1 MRTIKVVSRKY
12 DGSLR
17 DEYEA
22 LLYAEDPERLVVYTP
37 AGTLSYDHR
46 KQAWFSAPDGLLE
59 FYFKTRWYT
68 VWHICEQTSNMN
80 QMYIHLSM
88 PATVTVASI
97 EWVDLDLDY
106 RVHLDGRMQ
115 RLDEQEY
122 REHLTSMGYSVE
134 VQAQVQAACAEIESL
149 YRQQAYPLN
158 HSEQVA
164 LYQQIKT
171 AAATAGHNVYAGT
184 TEAL

>member
-22 LLYAEDPERLVVYTP
+22 FLYAEDAERLVVYAP
-37 AGTLSYDHR
+37 VGTLGYDHR
-46 KQAWFSAPDGLLE
+46 KQARFSAPDGLLE

-68 VWHICEQTSNMN
+68 VWHICEQTSNIN
-80 QMYIHLSM
+80 QIYIHLSM
-88 PATVTVASI
+88 PAMVTAASV

-106 RVHLDGRMQ
+106 RVHLDGRME

-122 REHLTSMGYSVE
+122 REHLTSMGYSME
-134 VQAQVQAACAEIESL
+134 VQAQVRAACAEIESL

-158 HSEQVA
+158 HAEQVA

-171 AAATAGHNVYAGT
+171 AAATASHNAYAGT
-184 TEAL
+184 TEAS